1 MICNNCGM
9 NVTDPT
15 SQFCPNCGT
24 VLTDQIAQPLAETF
38 VEDEVITKGTKA
50 RTLGIVAMVFAFF
63 SPLVAWICGGIGLNR
78 AKKAFEATGDA
89 QFKSTKT
96 LCTVAIV
103 VSVVLWAL
111 GFAMTFSNVV
121 DLL

>member
-15 SQFCPNCGT
+15 SQFCPNCGA
-24 VLTDQIAQPLAETF
+24 VLTEKSAVQIT
-38 VEDEVITKGTKA
+38 VEDEAITKGTKA

-63 SPLVAWICGGIGLNR
+63 SPLVSWICGGIGLSR
-78 AKKAFEATGDA
+78 AKKAFEATGDT